1 MASSFNP
8 ATPLS
13 YLRSKNQNPNRFPLL
28 LPLPPVRRKS
38 VATGFL
44 AGTPRRRPARSR
56 RKFRRQPPERK
67 MPVGVPMAEVPEES
81 KLLGPIEFEAREMT
95 PSEES
100 RNRESLLILW
110 CYLTC
115 ARMFEVLSY
124 TCLVLFFFLFFFGI
138 RFLYLTVF
146 SILFEIAQKLMW
158 CTSVDLNGLDK
169 WSNLRVRVLFPFKG
183 KKKKELGFCLWKYG
197 MRWTNGQIDLQL
209 VYPFENTERDQF
221 MKTRNAINFF
231 FWNIH
236 FSSRIKVGNHN
247 IIMMIVET
255 KNPW

>member
-1 MASSFNP
+1 MELIHSYDIYQIFSHYKSGPQPYQLYQRGPHPGLSMEGPTYQNQCPSFPDRNELNKKKNSVFPLYPFKSMASSFNP

-13 YLRSKNQNPNRFPLL
+13 YLRSKNQNPNPFPLL

-56 RKFRRQPPERK
+56 RKLRPQPPERK

-124 TCLVLFFFLFFFGI
+124 TCLVLFFFRNSLS
-138 RFLYLTVF
+138 LPY
-146 SILFEIAQKLMW
+146 
-158 CTSVDLNGLDK
+158 
-169 WSNLRVRVLFPFKG
+169 RVLDLVRDRSETHVMYKCWF
-183 KKKKELGFCLWKYG
+183 E
-197 MRWTNGQIDLQL
+197 RSGQM
-209 VYPFENTERDQF
+209 VKFE
-221 MKTRNAINFF
+221 
-231 FWNIH
+231 
-236 FSSRIKVGNHN
+236 S
-247 IIMMIVET
+247 
-255 KNPW
+255 